1 MSGRLVATPGRGFPD
16 RQHYRVLVVAQNGD
30 PGDDIPSL
38 VAGLVMDGFAT
49 PVCPLRARKT
59 LNVTPRLMR
68 IVAAAQRSP
77 GTSELGQLGERRHD
91 PYLTRTEFDDQ
102 RSIVLDTDDPA

>member
-1 MSGRLVATPGRGFPD
+1 MATPGRGFPD
-16 RQHYRVLVVAQNGD
+16 RQHYRVLVVAQNDD
-30 PGDDIPSL
+30 PSDDIRSL
-38 VAGLVMDGFAT
+38 VAGRIMDGFAT
-49 PVCPLRARKT
+49 PVCPLQARKI
-59 LNVTPRLMR
+59 LNVTTRLMR

-102 RSIVLDTDDPA
+102 RSVVLDTDDPA